1 MAEDSTTK
9 TTADSEAEQ
18 TDKGPSFI
26 AIEAVG
32 RLSYGRDL
40 RLKAGDVFVAV
51 DGNPITW
58 DIDRFDQTLASYKE
72 LPALFTIFRKGE
84 FFEVFV
90 DQPIG
95 CGYRYAS
102 DEDVAQILEK
112 QPEHDIGPKDTYFP
126 FEALRD
132 MRRRVRLYRTD
143 YSPYA
148 TVAPLFWLLY
158 HRMWAPLGVVLATYV
173 VSGFINLALFGLVY
187 VLLCVYFHKAQTEL
201 MRGYSLYLEHYFWF
215 ILAERSTREAQETL
229 RRFDEK
235 CRFAFSHVPEPK
247 IDEAEEARLAAL
259 IKEAQADL
267 NAEAEGSDP
276 KKDASEPEAA

>member
-1 MAEDSTTK
+1 MAENSTTDTPD
-9 TTADSEAEQ
+9 TTEDSADR
-18 TDKGPSFI
+18 GPAFI

-32 RLSYGRDL
+32 RLSHGRDL

-51 DGNPITW
+51 DGNPIPW
-58 DIDRFDQTLASYKE
+58 DIDRFDQTLAAYDD

-84 FFEVFV
+84 FFEVFI
-90 DQPIG
+90 DQPVG

-158 HRMWAPLGVVLATYV
+158 HRIWAPLGVVLATYA
-173 VSGFINLALFGLVY
+173 VSAMINLALFGLVY
-187 VLLCVYFHKAQTEL
+187 LLLCVYFHKAQTAL
-201 MRGYSLYLEHYFWF
+201 MRSYSLYLEHFFWF
-215 ILAERSTREAQETL
+215 IFAERSTREAQERL
-229 RRFDEK
+229 RRFDGK

-267 NAEAEGSDP
+267 NDEADAEAGT
-276 KKDASEPEAA
+276 KKEPEAA

>member
-1 MAEDSTTK
+1 MAENSTPDTPDTTQDS
-9 TTADSEAEQ
+9 ADR
-18 TDKGPSFI
+18 GPAFI

-32 RLSYGRDL
+32 RLSHGRDL

-51 DGNPITW
+51 DGNPIPW
-58 DIDRFDQTLASYKE
+58 DIDRFDQTLAAYDD

-84 FFEVFV
+84 FFEVFI
-90 DQPIG
+90 DQPVG

-158 HRMWAPLGVVLATYV
+158 HRIWAPLGVVLATYA
-173 VSGFINLALFGLVY
+173 VSAMINLALFGLVY
-187 VLLCVYFHKAQTEL
+187 LLLCVYFHKAQTAL
-201 MRGYSLYLEHYFWF
+201 MRGYSLYLEHFFWF
-215 ILAERSTREAQETL
+215 IFAERSTREAQERL
-229 RRFDEK
+229 RRFDGK

-267 NAEAEGSDP
+267 NAEADAEDGT
-276 KKDASEPEAA
+276 KKEPEAA

>member
-1 MAEDSTTK
+1 M
-9 TTADSEAEQ
+9 AEQ
-18 TDKGPSFI
+18 TVAENQTDTADDTAANKGPSYI
-26 AIEAVG
+26 AIEAIG

-51 DGNPITW
+51 DGDPIPW
-58 DIDRFDQTLASYKE
+58 DIDRFDQTLAAYAD
-72 LPALFTIFRKGE
+72 LPALFTIYRKGM
-84 FFEVFV
+84 FFEIFV

-102 DEDVAQILEK
+102 DEEVAEIQEK
-112 QPEHDIGPKDTYFP
+112 LPDHDIGPKDSYYP

-143 YSPYA
+143 YTPYA
-148 TVAPLFWLLY
+148 TVAPAFWLLY
-158 HRMWAPLGVVLATYV
+158 HRIWAPFGVVMATYA
-173 VSGFINLALFGLVY
+173 VSAMVNLALFGLVY
-187 VLLCVYFHKAQTEL
+187 ILLSVYFHKAQTAL
-201 MRGYSLYLEHYFWF
+201 MRGYALYLEHYFWMIF
-215 ILAERSTREAQETL
+215 AERSTRQAQEAL

-235 CRFAFSHVPEPK
+235 CRFAFSHVPEIK

-267 NAEAEGSDP
+267 EAETAD
-276 KKDASEPEAA
+276 KEDTAAA

>member
-1 MAEDSTTK
+1 MAENSTTDTPD
-9 TTADSEAEQ
+9 TTEDSADR
-18 TDKGPSFI
+18 GPAFI

-32 RLSYGRDL
+32 RLSHGRDL

-51 DGNPITW
+51 DGNPIPW
-58 DIDRFDQTLASYKE
+58 DIDRFDQTLAAYDD

-84 FFEVFV
+84 FFEVFI
-90 DQPIG
+90 DQPVG

-158 HRMWAPLGVVLATYV
+158 HRIWAPLGVVLATYA
-173 VSGFINLALFGLVY
+173 VSAMINLALFGLVY
-187 VLLCVYFHKAQTEL
+187 LLLCVYFHKAQTAL
-201 MRGYSLYLEHYFWF
+201 MRSYSLYLEHFFWF
-215 ILAERSTREAQETL
+215 IFAERSTREAQERL
-229 RRFDEK
+229 RRFDGK

-267 NAEAEGSDP
+267 NAEADAEAGT
-276 KKDASEPEAA
+276 KKEPEAA

>member
-1 MAEDSTTK
+1 MAENSTIHN
-9 TTADSEAEQ
+9 Q
-18 TDKGPSFI
+18 TDSADDQADRGPSFI

-32 RLSYGRDL
+32 RLSHGRDL

-51 DGNPITW
+51 DGNPIPW
-58 DIDRFDQTLASYKE
+58 DIDRFDQTLASYND

-90 DQPIG
+90 AQPIG

-102 DEDVAQILEK
+102 DDDVAQILER

-173 VSGFINLALFGLVY
+173 VSALINLALFGLVY
-187 VLLCVYFHKAQTEL
+187 ILLCVYFHKAQTAL
-201 MRGYSLYLEHYFWF
+201 MRGYSLYLEHFFWF
-215 ILAERSTREAQETL
+215 IFAERSTREAQETL
-229 RRFDEK
+229 RRFDSK
-235 CRFAFSHVPEPK
+235 CRFAFSHVPDPK

-259 IKEAQADL
+259 IKEAQDDL
-267 NAEAEGSDP
+267 NAEASAGEP
-276 KKDASEPEAA
+276 KEPEAA

>member
-1 MAEDSTTK
+1 MNCRPCLRF
-9 TTADSEAEQ
+9 SERQ
-18 TDKGPSFI
+18 
-26 AIEAVG
+26 
-32 RLSYGRDL
+32 
-40 RLKAGDVFVAV
+40 
-51 DGNPITW
+51 
-58 DIDRFDQTLASYKE
+58 
-72 LPALFTIFRKGE
+72 

-95 CGYRYAS
+95 CSYRYAS

-148 TVAPLFWLLY
+148 TVAPLLAALSP
-158 HRMWAPLGVVLATYV
+158 HVAPFGVVLATYV

-215 ILAERSTREAQETL
+215 IFAERSTREAQEVL

-235 CRFAFSHVPEPK
+235 CRFCV
-247 IDEAEEARLAAL
+247 LACA
-259 IKEAQADL
+259 
-267 NAEAEGSDP
+267 GT
-276 KKDASEPEAA
+276 KD

>member
-1 MAEDSTTK
+1 MAENSTTDTPD
-9 TTADSEAEQ
+9 TTEDSADR
-18 TDKGPSFI
+18 GPAFI

-32 RLSYGRDL
+32 RLSHGRDL

-51 DGNPITW
+51 DGNPIPW
-58 DIDRFDQTLASYKE
+58 DIDRFDQTLAAYDD

-84 FFEVFV
+84 FFEVFI
-90 DQPIG
+90 DQPVG

-158 HRMWAPLGVVLATYV
+158 HRIWAPLGVVLATYA
-173 VSGFINLALFGLVY
+173 VSVMINLALFGLVY
-187 VLLCVYFHKAQTEL
+187 LLLCVYFHKAQTAL
-201 MRGYSLYLEHYFWF
+201 MRGYSLYLEHFFWF
-215 ILAERSTREAQETL
+215 IFAERSTREAQERL
-229 RRFDEK
+229 RRFDGK

-259 IKEAQADL
+259 IKEAKADID
-267 NAEAEGSDP
+267 AEADEEAGT
-276 KKDASEPEAA
+276 KKEPEAT

>member
-1 MAEDSTTK
+1 MAENSTTDTPD
-9 TTADSEAEQ
+9 TTEDSADR
-18 TDKGPSFI
+18 GPAFI

-32 RLSYGRDL
+32 RLSHGRDL

-51 DGNPITW
+51 DGNPIPW
-58 DIDRFDQTLASYKE
+58 DIDRFDQTLAAYDD

-84 FFEVFV
+84 FFEVFI
-90 DQPIG
+90 DQPVG

-158 HRMWAPLGVVLATYV
+158 HRIWAPLGVVLATYA
-173 VSGFINLALFGLVY
+173 VSAMINLALFGLVY
-187 VLLCVYFHKAQTEL
+187 LLLCVYFHKAQTAL
-201 MRGYSLYLEHYFWF
+201 MRGYSLYLEHFFWF
-215 ILAERSTREAQETL
+215 IFAERSTREAQERL
-229 RRFDEK
+229 RRFDGK

-267 NAEAEGSDP
+267 NAEAGT
-276 KKDASEPEAA
+276 KKEPEAA

>member
-1 MAEDSTTK
+1 MAEDSTTN
-9 TTADSEAEQ
+9 TAADSEAEQ

-132 MRRRVRLYRTD
+132 MRACAPVSHRLF
-143 YSPYA
+143 A
-148 TVAPLFWLLY
+148 LCHGAPLFWLLY

-187 VLLCVYFHKAQTEL
+187 VLMCVFPQSPDRADAVTACILNIISGLSLLNAQP
-201 MRGYSLYLEHYFWF
+201 
-215 ILAERSTREAQETL
+215 EAKCL

-247 IDEAEEARLAAL
+247 IDEVEARLAAL
-259 IKEAQADL
+259 IKEAQADRMRKL
-267 NAEAEGSDP
+267 KAVIE
-276 KKDASEPEAA
+276 KRRK

>member
-1 MAEDSTTK
+1 MAENSTTDTPD
-9 TTADSEAEQ
+9 TTEDSADR
-18 TDKGPSFI
+18 GPAFI

-32 RLSYGRDL
+32 RLSHGRDL

-51 DGNPITW
+51 DGNPIPW
-58 DIDRFDQTLASYKE
+58 DIDRFDQTLAAYDD

-84 FFEVFV
+84 FFEVFI
-90 DQPIG
+90 DQPVG

-158 HRMWAPLGVVLATYV
+158 HRIWAPLGVVLATYA
-173 VSGFINLALFGLVY
+173 VSAMINLALFGLVY
-187 VLLCVYFHKAQTEL
+187 LLLCVYFHKAQTAL
-201 MRGYSLYLEHYFWF
+201 MRGYSLYLEHFFWF
-215 ILAERSTREAQETL
+215 IFAERSTREAQERL
-229 RRFDEK
+229 RRFDGK

-267 NAEAEGSDP
+267 NAEADAEAGT
-276 KKDASEPEAA
+276 KKEPEAA

>member
-1 MAEDSTTK
+1 MAENSTTDTPD
-9 TTADSEAEQ
+9 TTEDSADR
-18 TDKGPSFI
+18 GPAFI

-32 RLSYGRDL
+32 RLSHGRDL

-51 DGNPITW
+51 DGNPIPW
-58 DIDRFDQTLASYKE
+58 DIDRFDQTLAAYDD

-84 FFEVFV
+84 FFEVFI
-90 DQPIG
+90 DQPVG

-158 HRMWAPLGVVLATYV
+158 HRVWAPLGVVLATYA
-173 VSGFINLALFGLVY
+173 VSAMINLALFGLVY
-187 VLLCVYFHKAQTEL
+187 LLLCVYFHKAQTAL
-201 MRGYSLYLEHYFWF
+201 MRGYSLYLEHFFWF
-215 ILAERSTREAQETL
+215 IFAERSTREAQETL
-229 RRFDEK
+229 RRFDGK
-235 CRFAFSHVPEPK
+235 CRFAFSHVPDPK
-247 IDEAEEARLAAL
+247 IDDAEEARLAAL

-267 NAEAEGSDP
+267 NAEVDAEASA
-276 KKDASEPEAA
+276 KKEPEAA